1 MIPTSFN
8 YSAPATLAE
17 ALGLLADGSAKVL
30 AGGMSLVPMMKL
42 RLATPEHLVDLG
54 RIADLAYIREDGD
67 VIRIGGMTTHYA
79 IESSALLASQCPL
92 LTKAAG
98 QIGDVQ
104 VRNRGTLGG
113 SIAHN
118 DPAADWPASL
128 LALGATVKLQSSTG
142 TRELSIE
149 DFLVDT
155 FTTALEPGELV
166 TEITVPKDQD
176 VSSSTYLKYYQPA
189 SGFAIVGVAAH
200 VVSAGGQVVRAR
212 VGVTGLGNKAYRAR
226 AVETAIEAGQS
237 AGEAAALVTDG
248 IDANSDIHASAE
260 YRKHLAVVYTRRAL
274 ASVLP

>member
-79 IESSALLASQCPL
+79 IESSALLASKCPL

-166 TEITVPKDQD
+166 TEITVPKDPAGA
-176 VSSSTYLKYYQPA
+176 SSTYLKYYQPA
-189 SGFAIVGVAAH
+189 SGFAIVGIAAH
-200 VVSAGGQVVRAR
+200 VVSAGGKMVRAR
-212 VGVTGLGNKAYRAR
+212 VGVTGLTNKAYRAR
-226 AVETAIEAGQS
+226 NVEAAIEAGQTVT
-237 AGEAAALVTDG
+237 EAAALVADG
-248 IDANSDIHASAE
+248 IDANSDIHASAD
-260 YRKHLAVVYTRRAL
+260 YRKNLAVVYTRRAL
-274 ASVLP
+274 SGLLP